1 MESFL
6 LVKGLATKVKIG
18 EATPSQHGTNTVYIA
33 MQQYG
38 VDPFLKNHPPL
49 LDDEP
54 TNTPNFS
61 HLISFYV
68 LPQSDDY
75 ETRLQLVEAIVE
87 LFEIKPFF
95 QLLINKDEF
104 ELSISMKSVTS
115 ADYEQFWI
123 ARQQPS
129 QPVVFYQARVSAL

>member
-1 MESFL
+1 M
-6 LVKGLATKVKIG
+6 KGLATKVKIG
-18 EATPSQHGTNTVYIA
+18 EPSATSSGANIVYIA

-38 VDPFLKNHPPL
+38 VDPFIKNHTPL

-54 TNTPNFS
+54 SSSPNFS
-61 HLISFYV
+61 HLISFYI
-68 LPQSDDY
+68 LPISDEY
-75 ETRLQLVEAIVE
+75 ETRLQLIEAVVE

-95 QLLINKDEF
+95 QLMINKDEF
-104 ELSISMKSVTS
+104 ELSISMKTVAA

-129 QPVVFYQARVSAL
+129 QPMIFYQARVSSL